1 MVQIIT
7 YIGLGIVVGFSV
19 AWLIHVMQV
28 NKLNK
33 TVSSLEGFLET
44 EKLVRDRVQKENAW
58 LMETKE
64 NNQKEFDQC
73 IAELNREHELK
84 VTELN
89 NVIKI
94 MDEDILLMQKS
105 NEETEALLQATNPVV
120 HNLKLKL
127 VEANNTIARFKAQV
141 PVK

>member
-1 MVQIIT
+1 MIQIIT
-7 YIGLGIVVGFSV
+7 YIGLGIVVGFSA
-19 AWLIHVMQV
+19 AWLIHVLQV

-44 EKLVRDRVQKENAW
+44 EKLVRDRIQKENGW
-58 LMETKE
+58 LIETKE
-64 NNQKEFDQC
+64 NAQKEYELSL
-73 IAELNREHELK
+73 AELSRQHELK
-84 VTELN
+84 IVELN

-120 HNLKLKL
+120 HSLKLKL